1 MTQDCLSIYL
11 PSAPVLILI
20 NIAGLLVID
29 VYYSILIIENYAWKI
44 NMSFIGTQKWIWIH
58 YGLWGCLFEV
68 YSNDVPQ
75 L

>member
-1 MTQDCLSIYL
+1 MTQDYLSVYL

-44 NMSFIGTQKWIWIH
+44 NMSFIGTLKWIWIH
-58 YGLWGCLFEV
+58 YGLWGWLFEA